1 MPIRIRTLSRRFRCS
16 PAWGLPFV
24 LVCAATATSPALAA
38 QWQNKVSYG
47 GTTVMDLY
55 VPDKV
60 KTSPGVVVS
69 LHYCSGTSTN
79 AHGWFQSYADQYGF
93 VIIAPSAGGECFDAT
108 PARSG
113 EREAITKMVQYVIT
127 KNNADKTRVFA
138 AGASSGACMTNAL
151 LAAYPDVFA
160 AGSVLAGVPAGAWSG
175 GNKYGWSAPA
185 GRTAQ
190 QWGDIVRNAN
200 QGFSGTRPRVQLW
213 HGTGD
218 TTLTYSTAF
227 PAEVAQ
233 WTNVFGVTETN
244 ATKDTF
250 KTSQESWARTSYRN
264 TTGTVVLETNV
275 AQNAPH
281 DLSGRGL
288 WSDVVRFFALDK
300 DPSGTGGASS
310 MGGASAGGASAGGAG
325 SATGGRTSTASG
337 GRSSTAAGGSSS
349 IAAGGKSTN
358 TGGTASNSATTGGAV
373 PSTGGAIGAVGGA
386 PNTGRGGSGAIPTGT
401 TAGVAGQSSTL
412 PNGTAAGAG
421 AFGGAA
427 PTDGSSS
434 DESGCTV
441 RSGHQPL
448 SAMAAFSA
456 FALVALLRRKR
467 RDGDSARAE

>member
-1 MPIRIRTLSRRFRCS
+1 
-16 PAWGLPFV
+16 
-24 LVCAATATSPALAA
+24 LAA
-38 QWQNKVSYG
+38 QWQTKVSYG

-93 VIIAPSAGGECFDAT
+93 VVIAPSAGGNCFDAT
-108 PARSG
+108 PSRSG

-127 KNNADKTRVFA
+127 KNNADKARVFA

-160 AGSVLAGVPAGAWSG
+160 AGSVLAGVPAGAWTG
-175 GNKYGWSAPA
+175 GNAYGWSAPA

-190 QWGDIVRNAN
+190 QWGDLVRNADA
-200 QGFSGTRPRVQLW
+200 GFSGTRPRVQLW

-233 WTNVFGVTETN
+233 WTNVFGVTDAN
-244 ATKDTF
+244 ATKETF
-250 KTSQESWARTSYRN
+250 KASQDSWARTSYKN
-264 TTGTVVLETNV
+264 TSGTVVLETNV

-288 WSDVVRFFALDK
+288 WADVVRFFALDK

-310 MGGASAGGASAGGAG
+310 TGGASAGGASSGGTG
-325 SATGGRTSTASG
+325 NTTGGRTSTASG
-337 GRSSTAAGGSSS
+337 GRSSTASGGSSA
-349 IAAGGKSTN
+349 IAAGGKSSVGA
-358 TGGTASNSATTGGAV
+358 GGITSTSGTTGS
-373 PSTGGAIGAVGGA
+373 PIPTVGGA
-386 PNTGRGGSGAIPTGT
+386 SINVSGGGPNGGRGGSGATGT
-401 TAGVAGQSSTL
+401 GTAQTTGGQTTTL
-412 PNGTAAGAG
+412 PVGTGAG
-421 AFGGAA
+421 AAAIGGAA
-427 PTDGSSS
+427 TTDDSSS
-434 DESGCTV
+434 DESGCSMGGS
-441 RSGHQPL
+441 RRPL
-448 SAMAAFSA
+448 GGLAAFSA

-467 RDGDSARAE
+467 ARD